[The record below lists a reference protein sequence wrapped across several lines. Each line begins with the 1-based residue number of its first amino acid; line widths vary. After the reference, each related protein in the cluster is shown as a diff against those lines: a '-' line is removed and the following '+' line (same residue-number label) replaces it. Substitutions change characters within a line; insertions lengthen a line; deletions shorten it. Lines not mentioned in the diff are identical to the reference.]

1 MEAFRQ
7 EIILGAIVLY
17 MALCVLIGLWSMGRT
32 RNPGDFFIAGRS
44 LGPIVVSLAVFAS
57 TLSGFGFVGG
67 PGLVYSV
74 GVSSFWMVV
83 IAATAFGLG
92 FFLVAK
98 RIRMVA
104 ELRGCMSIPD
114 VIAARYGSELARL
127 LVAVTIV
134 LGVLGYL
141 ATQILAMS
149 VVMQAILA
157 DTETFADISLLSC
170 VVLSSTVL
178 VFYCVTGGVIASVY
192 TDVLQGIVMM
202 VAGFLILITAMQAFD
217 GGLREASE
225 IVLADDSESMMPFG
239 AAGIVTS
246 LGWFFVFG
254 IGLAGQPHI
263 VTKMMMNKNLADNRS
278 ILPLSL
284 LGYIVSALL
293 WISIGLVMRAV
304 VVGGGAEPLAQPD
317 DAASTF
323 LAMFASPL
331 LAGIVF
337 AALFAAIMSTSDAF
351 LNIGTAAIIHD
362 IPRAV
367 RGRPV
372 DNELFWARVIT
383 VILAVIAAGFALF
396 SYYRDATLVALLG
409 AFGWSTFAASL
420 FPVLAIGLN
429 WKRATT
435 AGAVAAVTSALA
447 INFVVQLAGVTLPW
461 GISGGL
467 AAFVTSLVLF
477 FAVSFATPPP
487 TLARDIDRMMEI

>member
-1 MEAFRQ
+1 
-7 EIILGAIVLY
+7 
-17 MALCVLIGLWSMGRT
+17 
-32 RNPGDFFIAGRS
+32 
-44 LGPIVVSLAVFAS
+44 
-57 TLSGFGFVGG
+57 
-67 PGLVYSV
+67 
-74 GVSSFWMVV
+74 
-83 IAATAFGLG
+83 
-92 FFLVAK
+92 
-98 RIRMVA
+98 
-104 ELRGCMSIPD
+104 
-114 VIAARYGSELARL
+114 
-127 LVAVTIV
+127 
-134 LGVLGYL
+134 
-141 ATQILAMS
+141 
-149 VVMQAILA
+149 
-157 DTETFADISLLSC
+157 
-170 VVLSSTVL
+170 
-178 VFYCVTGGVIASVY
+178 
-192 TDVLQGIVMM
+192 
-202 VAGFLILITAMQAFD
+202 
-217 GGLREASE
+217 
-225 IVLADDSESMMPFG
+225 
-239 AAGIVTS
+239 
-246 LGWFFVFG
+246 
-254 IGLAGQPHI
+254 
-263 VTKMMMNKNLADNRS
+263 MMNKNLADNRS

-304 VVGGGAEPLAQPD
+304 VVGGGADPLAQPD

-383 VILAVIAAGFALF
+383 VVLAVVAAGFALF

-429 WKRATT
+429 WKRATA
-435 AGAVAAVTSALA
+435 AGAVAAVTSALL
-447 INFVVQLAGVTLPW
+447 INFFVQLAGVTLPW

-467 AAFVTSLVLF
+467 AAFVTSLMLF

>member
-7 EIILGAIVLY
+7 EIILGIIILY
-17 MALCVLIGLWSMGRT
+17 MASCVLIGLWSMGRT
-32 RNPGDFFIAGRS
+32 RSAGDFFIAGRS
-44 LGPIVVSLAVFAS
+44 LGPIVVSLALFAS

-83 IAATAFGLG
+83 ISATAFGLG

-98 RIRMVA
+98 RIRMIA

-114 VIAARYGSELARL
+114 VIAARYNSELARG
-127 LVAVTIV
+127 LVALTIV

-149 VVMQAILA
+149 VVMQSILA
-157 DTETFADISLLSC
+157 ETEMFAGITLFSC

-192 TDVLQGIVMM
+192 TDVLQGLVMV
-202 VAGFLILITAMQAFD
+202 VAGVLILITAMQAFD

-225 IVLADDSESMMPFG
+225 IVLADDGESMMPFG
-239 AAGIVTS
+239 AAGIITS

-263 VTKMMMNKNLADNRS
+263 VTKMMMNRNLADNRS

-284 LGYIVSALL
+284 LGYMVSAFL
-293 WISIGLVMRAV
+293 WISIGLVMRAA
-304 VVGGGAEPLAQPD
+304 VVGGSAEPLGLPD

-362 IPRAV
+362 IPRAIY
-367 RGRPV
+367 GRPV
-372 DNELFWARVIT
+372 NNELFLARVVT
-383 VILAVIAAGFALF
+383 VILAVVAAGFALF
-396 SYYRDATLVALLG
+396 SHYRDATLVALLG
-409 AFGWSTFAASL
+409 AFGWGTFAASL

-435 AGAVAAVTSALA
+435 AGAVAAVVSALA
-447 INFVVQLAGVTLPW
+447 VNFSVQLAGISLPW

-467 AAFVTSLVLF
+467 AAFITSLVLF
-477 FAVSFATPPP
+477 FAVSYATPRPI
-487 TLARDIDRMMEI
+487 LAQDIDRMMEI